1 MKKMYSREDLILYA
15 YNETELTDTV
25 LIQHSIDGDPLVEN
39 EYKEIVDAVRA
50 LDEILLEPDEKTMN
64 RLMQTLGLRSEV

>member
-25 LIQHSIDGDPLVEN
+25 LIQDSIDGDPLVEG
-39 EYKEIVDAVRA
+39 EYKEIIDSINL
-50 LDEILLEPDEKTMN
+50 LDKIRLEPDEKTMS
-64 RLMQTLGLRSEV
+64 RLMQILGLRSEV